1 MSKKQFAFTLI
12 ELLVV
17 IAIIGILSGLIVVSM
32 SGVTQKAN
40 IAKAQVFSNSLRN
53 TLMLDLISE
62 WRFDELT
69 TAVDGTIIQDSWS
82 GGNNGTLDINL
93 VVADTAD
100 KLKSGSDCV
109 SGKCLYFDGVDDFVS
124 IGTNN
129 NLRFTTAMTIESWI
143 KTSSIASIQDIISKQ
158 GSYDFE
164 IQTDGKLVA
173 ALTTNETWH
182 FTQPSNSVLSIN
194 TWYHVVG
201 TYDSSVNKFKFYING
216 IMDKEDSTNSTGPI
230 VANGSS
236 VQLGYYNSSFPD
248 RFIGIMDQIRVYNK
262 AIPISQIKEQ
272 YYAGLNNLLING
284 GIAKEEY
291 LSRINNIANK

>member
-32 SGVTQKAN
+32 SGTTQKAT

-53 TLMLDLISE
+53 TLMSDLISE
-62 WRFDELT
+62 WKFDELT

-109 SGKCLYFDGVDDFVS
+109 FNKCLFFDGVDDYVN
-124 IGTNN
+124 IGTNS
-129 NLRFTTAMTIESWI
+129 NLSFTTAMTIESWV
-143 KTSSIASIQDIISKQ
+143 KTSSLTSSQNIIAKP
-158 GSYDFE
+158 GSYAFQ
-164 IQTDGKLVA
+164 IQTDGKIA
-173 ALTTNETWH
+173 ASLTTNEAWH
-182 FTQPSNSVLSIN
+182 FTQSSNSALSIN
-194 TWYHVVG
+194 TWYHIVG
-201 TYDSSVNKFKFYING
+201 TYDSSINKFKFYING
-216 IMDKEDSTNSTGPI
+216 VMDKEDSTTSTGSI
-230 VANGSS
+230 VGNG
-236 VQLGYYNSSFPD
+236 VTVNLGYYNSGFPN
-248 RFIGIMDQIRVYNK
+248 RFIGTMDQVRVYNK
-262 AIPISQIKEQ
+262 AIPVSQIKDN
-272 YYAGLNNLLING
+272 YYVGLNSLLING
-284 GIAKEEY
+284 GITKEEY